1 MENNL
6 FLLDSGG
13 FTLYNKYVKKNH
25 SIGTRIV
32 NRRQLDY
39 SFYRTKQFTEYR
51 EAYIRFV
58 KKNDKYLSG
67 YINLDVINNA
77 EMTYQSQKYM
87 ERRGCHPIPVFHIVN
102 DIKWLKR
109 YLEEGHKYICLASI
123 SPDRF
128 SVVAPTL
135 NEVWSNVLTDDEG
148 MPLIKIHGLAC
159 TSWDLLMNY
168 PWYSVDSAAWVK
180 RAAFGGVYF
189 PRKKNNKFSF
199 EIAPIGLSVS
209 DKSPNRKTGRRH
221 ISTISKMERG
231 LVEEWLEIINVPMGG
246 VHKGKTISGII
257 NDYECRMKANLF
269 YFQALS
275 DSLPKWPWAL
285 KSSLLKEGLFE

>member
-1 MENNL
+1 VENNL

-148 MPLIKIHGLAC
+148 MLLIKIHGLAC

-168 PWYSVDSAAWVK
+168 PWYSVDSDCLGEEGRFW
-180 RAAFGGVYF
+180 RCL
-189 PRKKNNKFSF
+189 FS
-199 EIAPIGLSVS
+199 
-209 DKSPNRKTGRRH
+209 T
-221 ISTISKMERG
+221 
-231 LVEEWLEIINVPMGG
+231 
-246 VHKGKTISGII
+246 
-257 NDYECRMKANLF
+257 
-269 YFQALS
+269 
-275 DSLPKWPWAL
+275 
-285 KSSLLKEGLFE
+285 